1 VGYDQRSIR
10 RTRGV
15 DGAIS
20 SLNARRKGNTMSAV
34 LTIRAFHDLL
44 AQCAPAAPGAAYE
57 GLRKQIFGQK
67 EYRPARVGDALA
79 VGGLIFVAADDLGDI
94 DIKQCVS

>member
-1 VGYDQRSIR
+1 
-10 RTRGV
+10 
-15 DGAIS
+15 
-20 SLNARRKGNTMSAV
+20 MSAV

-44 AQCAPAAPGAAYE
+44 AQCAPTAPGDEPQVYISCAAYE